1 MKFSTM
7 QPAVLLA
14 LALLPMA
21 GFCGVDVTDDIY
33 LPIHFVDTEG
43 NEGIYQ
49 FSLHIPGAV
58 QEVEFQNGQKITRLN
73 DIGGEYEVESGFPQ
87 ATPYLFH
94 LTVPG
99 FDGPAMGYNYVGF
112 FSATAY
118 TVPLA
123 ASQNSE
129 FKRKTIQNSTGH
141 FYAMTVFLLVADDI
155 RRPSLVLMKPYSE
168 QWFDQIG
175 ISGIVDYQAG
185 SSFFPRKDFFFLA
198 AGDVQHS
205 HFSTIWGDFPDD
217 QVPPELL
224 ILDSQAI
231 PTPPLQQFVAAD
243 GYTTATLSISSG
255 PDFQH
260 EITISMLPTDGAP
273 NASALSR
280 SIGGETPP
288 PPDWIT
294 ERAITEKLRRK
305 VKWLYPPLDHYADL
319 NGDGAIDAADLVLVL
334 EKKREG
340 KN

>member
-1 MKFSTM
+1 MTLRSLLTF
-7 QPAVLLA
+7 LA
-14 LALLPMA
+14 LALLPSA
-21 GFCGVDVTDDIY
+21 AYCGVDVTDDIY
-33 LPIHFVDTEG
+33 LPIHFLDTEG

-123 ASQNSE
+123 ASQIPA
-129 FKRKTIQNSTGH
+129 FKRRTLNNSVGHYYGMTI
-141 FYAMTVFLLVADDI
+141 LVLVIDDMPV
-155 RRPSLVLMKPYSE
+155 PSLVLMAPYSQ
-168 QWFDQIG
+168 QWFDQTD
-175 ISGIVDYQAG
+175 ISGVMDYQEG
-185 SSFFPRKDFFFLA
+185 SSFFPREDFFFFS
-198 AGDVQHS
+198 AGSVQNS
-205 HFSTIWGDFPDD
+205 FFITNWGDFPG
-217 QVPPELL
+217 PPISNRQ
-224 ILDSQAI
+224 ILDDEI
-231 PTPPLQQFVAAD
+231 PTPPLQESVSAD
-243 GYTTATLSISSG
+243 GYTTVTLHLVPV
-255 PDFQH
+255 PDTQQQLVIPM
-260 EITISMLPTDGAP
+260 ITLGDAP

-305 VKWLYPPLDHYADL
+305 VKWLYPPLDHYADA

-334 EKKREG
+334 DRKRQG